1 MVSTTQISERVSPLA
16 ADDLSWWART
26 LRTQLSTAAG
36 PEQVDDVRVAAFVHD
51 GIVADGGTTDA
62 WAVREGGKPLA
73 AFRVSECVHPITLRR
88 DLRVE
93 GLCAGPTGSA
103 AAAALLDT
111 LPDDLDVRVE
121 LPLLGT
127 AAALR
132 PALLRRG
139 FRPEV
144 LLVRRPTAGLHRVP
158 DSRPGNSRGEQPP
171 QPTATPWQIRPATTT
186 DTESVA
192 EQPPHPTATPRQIRA
207 ATAADTKFVGEQP
220 PHPTTAPKQIHPATT
235 TDTES
240 VAEQPP
246 HPTTTPSQIRAATA
260 ADAEFVY
267 ECLATA
273 VRNGLG
279 GARTQVDVDDWIRT
293 RYARLLRPGVTCVVA
308 ESAGQPV
315 GHAYATAGPD
325 RYGPGLC
332 GYLHDV
338 FVRPAAKGQG
348 CAHALT
354 DALAERL
361 SADDVPILEG
371 EVIMAGG
378 EQTALRDGLRAAG
391 WREDRMRWVRAA
403 Q

>member
-16 ADDLSWWART
+16 SDDLSWWART

-36 PEQVDDVRVAAFVHD
+36 PEQADDVRVAAFVHD

-62 WAVREGGKPLA
+62 WAVREGRTPLA
-73 AFRVSECVHPITLRR
+73 AFRVSECLHPITLRR

-93 GLCAGPTGSA
+93 GLCAGPAGSA
-103 AAAALLDT
+103 AAVALLDT

-132 PALLRRG
+132 SVLRQRG

-144 LLVRRPTAGLHRVP
+144 LLVRRPTAGLRRVP
-158 DSRPGNSRGEQPP
+158 DSRPGKSRGEQP
-171 QPTATPWQIRPATTT
+171 
-186 DTESVA
+186 S
-192 EQPPHPTATPRQIRA
+192 HPTAAPWQIRA
-207 ATAADTKFVGEQP
+207 ATATDAD
-220 PHPTTAPKQIHPATT
+220 
-235 TDTES
+235 
-240 VAEQPP
+240 
-246 HPTTTPSQIRAATA
+246 
-260 ADAEFVY
+260 FVY

-279 GARTQVDVDDWIRT
+279 GASAQVDIDDWIRT
-293 RYARLLRPGVTCVVA
+293 RYARLLRPGVTCVIA
-308 ESAGQPV
+308 ESAGRPV
-315 GHAYATAGPD
+315 GHGYATAGPD

-338 FVRPAAKGQG
+338 FVQPAAKGLG

-354 DALAERL
+354 GALGEQL
-361 SADDVPILEG
+361 SAGDVPMVEG

-378 EQTALRDGLRAAG
+378 DQAALRGGLRAAG
-391 WREDRMRWVRAA
+391 WREDRMRWVRTAR
-403 Q
+403 